1 MKIAILSDIH
11 DHLANLHRALDI
23 IQTEAADV
31 LICCGDI
38 CSSFVLR
45 EMAERFSGPIH
56 VMLGNN
62 DGDLFKLTTVA
73 NDHTHVTIYNELME
87 LELDGKRITGHHYPK
102 IARLIAAAGQHDVVC
117 YGHTHRY
124 EVTRHEQVLLINPGD
139 IMGRKTG
146 SATFAIYDTQT
157 DDVVRFEVS
166 GCMEE
171 IPFK

>member
-11 DHLANLHRALDI
+11 DHVTNLRQALNT
-23 IQTEAADV
+23 IQAEAADV

-62 DGDLFKLTTVA
+62 DGDIFKLTTVA
-73 NDHTHVTIYNELME
+73 NDHDHVTLYNELMD
-87 LELDGKRITGHHYPK
+87 LEMDGKRITGHHYPK
-102 IARLIAAAGQHDVVC
+102 IALLIADAGQHDVVC

-124 EVTRHEQVLLINPGD
+124 EVTRNERVVLINPGD
-139 IMGRKTG
+139 IMGRKNG
-146 SATFAIYDTQT
+146 IATFAIYDTQT
-157 DDVVRFEVS
+157 DEVVRFDV
-166 GCMEE
+166 
-171 IPFK
+171 